1 MPYCNMLNA
10 WMLLPDE
17 VYHMLQSLRK
27 SFSLSLKLDPAMLKL
42 TMTFVV
48 NRLPVI
54 VNDEV
59 GDVDIVFSKGGD
71 RL

>member
-1 MPYCNMLNA
+1 
-10 WMLLPDE
+10 
-17 VYHMLQSLRK
+17 MLQSLRK
-27 SFSLSLKLDPAMLKL
+27 SLSLSLKLDPAMLKL

-59 GDVDIVFSKGGD
+59 GDVDIVFSKGSD
-71 RL
+71 RF